1 MNNSFT
7 KYLLTG
13 FFPLFIIL
21 PVLAGRETGNS
32 IVTVD
37 YYTKRYLGNVS
48 SLDRS
53 KYFNIHSI
61 DDSDPDISSFLNNY
75 DVGLGRSFWGPY
87 SYAYSKTK
95 EVGKYPQVKPY
106 SGSISVK

>member
-61 DDSDPDISSFLNNY
+61 DDSDP
-75 DVGLGRSFWGPY
+75 
-87 SYAYSKTK
+87 
-95 EVGKYPQVKPY
+95 
-106 SGSISVK
+106 